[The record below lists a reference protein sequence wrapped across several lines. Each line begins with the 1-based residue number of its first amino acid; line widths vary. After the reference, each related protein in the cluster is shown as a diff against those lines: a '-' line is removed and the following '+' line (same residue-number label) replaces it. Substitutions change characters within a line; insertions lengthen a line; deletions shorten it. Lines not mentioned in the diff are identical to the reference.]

1 MMNWQTL
8 FNPFSKIS
16 EKRLFLFGLLFFS
29 VNSVVC
35 FFTSTKM
42 DSIFHFSPQKNLSL
56 SSAFSFTAVSSASAM
71 FFLFLLSLVIN
82 KRTRFIDI
90 ANTVFISQVP
100 NFLILLC
107 IKFSGLET
115 LTSKINTTNGT
126 PPSLNLDSIAIIPFT
141 IGIILMLAFII
152 YGFVLMYNGF
162 KTATNLKKGYH
173 IALFIISLFLF
184 ITFHQVYIQYLHL

>member
-16 EKRLFLFGLLFFS
+16 EKRLLAIGILSFA

-35 FFTSTKM
+35 FYTSTKM

-56 SSAFSFTAVSSASAM
+56 SSAFSFTAVSNASAM
-71 FFLFLLSLVIN
+71 FFLFLLSRVIN

-115 LTSKINTTNGT
+115 LASKINTTNGT

>member
-35 FFTSTKM
+35 FYTSTKM

-56 SSAFSFTAVSSASAM
+56 FSAFSFTAVSNASAM

-115 LTSKINTTNGT
+115 LASKINTTNGT